1 MIYTYKFN
9 KDSKTELSDL
19 SSSRLWE
26 IKTKVESGIKLKLS
40 EKVWLNDQ
48 CNNSC
53 FVPRGTAALLGWA
66 FDFSDYLTRYV
77 FLQHG
82 HWYERWAVDKTSLR
96 KGMYGGSQIKH
107 ILEVK

>member
-19 SSSRLWE
+19 SSSHLWE
-26 IKTKVESGIKLKLS
+26 IKTKIESGAKLS
-40 EKVWLNDQ
+40 LDEKVWLNDQ
-48 CNNSC
+48 CNTSSC
-53 FVPRGTAALLGWA
+53 VPRGTAALLGWA

-77 FLQHG
+77 YLQYG
-82 HWYERWAVDKTSLR
+82 RWQEYYAVDKTSLR
-96 KGMYGGSQIKH
+96 KGIYGGSQIKY

>member
-26 IKTKVESGIKLKLS
+26 IKTKIESGIKLTLS
-40 EKVWLNDQ
+40 EKVWLNYQ
-48 CNNSC
+48 CNASSC
-53 FVPRGTAALLGWA
+53 VPRGTAALLGWA

-77 FLQHG
+77 FLQYG
-82 HWYERWAVDKTSLR
+82 HWCERWAVDKTSLR

>member
-9 KDSKTELSDL
+9 KDSETELSDL

-26 IKTKVESGIKLKLS
+26 IKTKIESGVKLTLD
-40 EKVWLNDQ
+40 EKVWLNEK
-48 CNNSC
+48 CNTSSC
-53 FVPRGTAALLGWA
+53 VPRGTAALMGWA

-77 FLQHG
+77 YLQYG
-82 HWYERWAVDKTSLR
+82 SWQEWWAADKTSLR
-96 KGMYGGSQIKH
+96 KGVYGGSQIKY